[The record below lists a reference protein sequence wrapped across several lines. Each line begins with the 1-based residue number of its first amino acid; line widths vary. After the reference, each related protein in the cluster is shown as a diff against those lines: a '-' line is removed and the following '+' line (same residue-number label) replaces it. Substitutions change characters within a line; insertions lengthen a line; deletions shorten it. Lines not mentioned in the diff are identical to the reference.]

1 MYGKN
6 FLFWFGSTPR
16 LAIFDPD
23 MVKEILTKSDGSF
36 EKISLNPLARPLFGQ
51 GLAGLSGQKWAIDR
65 RIANQAVNMERVK
78 VTFFIRTKKKRLWNK
93 FDRYKFLIGQSF

>member
-23 MVKEILTKSDGSF
+23 IIKEILRKSDGSF

-51 GLAGLSGQKWAIDR
+51 GLGGQKWAIHR
-65 RIANQAVNMERVK
+65 RITNQAFNCNLDLSFLCFEFV
-78 VTFFIRTKKKRLWNK
+78 
-93 FDRYKFLIGQSF
+93 RYKNLQI